1 MLPVRVTAMKVTYR
15 GVRGSVPSPGRR
27 TLRYGG
33 DTPCVVLEHGPSR
46 LILDAGSGLRALGRD
61 LAQEEEGDVDLLLSH
76 VHWDHIQGLPFF
88 APMYSERWTI
98 RVYGPQPDTTS
109 LAQALAL
116 QMAPPY
122 FPLHFAGN
130 ARRLLVTEL
139 SLEPRHIGPF
149 EVRSVLLR
157 HPGRTFGYRIR
168 PSGGGPSV
176 SYLTDNE
183 LGTSHTWGALVTF
196 LRDTDVL
203 VHDAMFTQ
211 READARVGWGHSS
224 IERVVDLAVAAG
236 VKRVTL
242 FHHDPNRSDDELDR
256 LLEGAR
262 ERAARIQTS
271 LTVDAA
277 IEGRS
282 LEL

>member
-1 MLPVRVTAMKVTYR
+1 MKVTYR
-15 GVRGSVPSPGRR
+15 GVRGSVPSPGRL
-27 TLRYGG
+27 TLHYGG
-33 DTPCVVLEHGPSR
+33 DTPCMVLEHGPSR
-46 LILDAGSGLRALGRD
+46 LILDAGSGLRALGREMTR
-61 LAQEEEGDVDLLLSH
+61 EEDGDIDLLLSH

-88 APMYSERWTI
+88 APVYSERRTV

-109 LAQALAL
+109 LAQALEL

-130 ARRLLVTEL
+130 ASRLRVTEL
-139 SLEPRHIGPF
+139 TLEPRLIGPF
-149 EVRSVLLR
+149 EIQSVLLR

-176 SYLTDNE
+176 SYMTNNE
-183 LGTSHTWGALVTF
+183 LGTSDTWADLVAF

-203 VHDAMFTQ
+203 VHDAMFTEV
-211 READARVGWGHSS
+211 EAEARVGWGHSS

-242 FHHDPNRSDDELDR
+242 FHHDPNRSDDDLDR

-262 ERAARIQTS
+262 ERAARMQTS